1 MRVFVDRVE
10 GEKAVLLTQDGQKL
24 IVPLRLAEDARE
36 GRVYKLILQPVGTT
50 ASENGF
56 GKIEPAG

>member
-36 GRVYKLILQPVGTT
+36 GRVYNLVLQPVDTT
-50 ASENGF
+50 ASESGL
-56 GKIEPAG
+56 GKIDPAG